1 MIIKCPECG
10 HQVSDQAKTCP
21 SCGIEIAGKITRC
34 PDCGEVIFKEQA
46 ECPICHRVINGA
58 VPSTPSLPP
67 IQPLVSQN
75 TEADEPQA
83 DEEKPKATVNGQL
96 SMANGPRRRPKAGY
110 IALVVAFV
118 IALIVVFLGIYFY
131 RNVERQNTQRAY
143 DNAIQ
148 SDQPAVLQ
156 NFLDMYPEAP
166 VAMKDSVKAH
176 LEELKKI
183 DLAWANAV
191 ASGSKSELEKY
202 IKLHPQSIRNVE
214 AKLKIDSID
223 WKTAQTANT
232 LEALKLYLEQH
243 EDGQHYDEARNLYER
258 LDAQRITAEDQ
269 KMASEV
275 LTAFFDALSKRDEVA
290 LTSTLA
296 PVLTSFLHRDNA
308 TKTDVMQYMHKLYE
322 DDVTSISFTPNND
335 WHLEKTENADGLF
348 SFVVDFSVDER
359 LERTDQDKE
368 RFATFKV
375 NAHISTEGKIS
386 ALNMK
391 RVVQ

>member
-21 SCGIEIAGKITRC
+21 SCGIDIAGKITRC

-46 ECPICHRVINGA
+46 ACPFCHRTINGSI
-58 VPSTPSLPP
+58 PSTPSFPP

-83 DEEKPKATVNGQL
+83 DEERPKATV
-96 SMANGPRRRPKAGY
+96 NGPRRRPKAGY

-131 RNVERQNTQRAY
+131 RSVERENTQKAY
-143 DNAIQ
+143 NNAVS

-166 VAMKDSVKAH
+166 IAMRDSVKAH

-191 ASGSKSELEKY
+191 ASGSKAELEKY
-202 IKLHPQSIRNVE
+202 VKLHPQNMHNVE
-214 AKLKIDSID
+214 ALLKIDSID
-223 WKTAQTANT
+223 WETAQSANT
-232 LEALKLYLEQH
+232 MEAMKLYLEQH
-243 EDGQHYDEARNLYER
+243 EDGQHYDEARSLYER
-258 LDAQRITAEDQ
+258 LEAQRITAEDQ
-269 KMASEV
+269 KLAAQI
-275 LTAFFDALSKRDEVA
+275 LTTFFTALSNRDEVA
-290 LTSTLA
+290 LTTTLA
-296 PVLTSFLHRDNA
+296 PVLSSFLHRENA
-308 TKTDVMQYMHKLYE
+308 TKSDVIKYMNSLYE
-322 DDVTSISFTPNND
+322 DDVTAIAFTPNND
-335 WHLEKTENADGLF
+335 WQLEKKENADGLF
-348 SFVVDFSVDER
+348 SFSVDFSADER
-359 LERTDQDKE
+359 IERTDQEKE

-375 NAHISTEGKIS
+375 NAQISTEGKIS

-391 RVVQ
+391 RLVQ

>member
-46 ECPICHRVINGA
+46 ECPNCHRTINGA
-58 VPSTPSLPP
+58 MPSPPVAPIAPLLEPVAPTEPAAEPESTP
-67 IQPLVSQN
+67 QP
-75 TEADEPQA
+75 
-83 DEEKPKATVNGQL
+83 
-96 SMANGPRRRPKAGY
+96 PRRRPKAGY

-131 RNVERQNTQRAY
+131 RNVERQNTQKAY
-143 DNAIQ
+143 TNAIQ

-166 VAMKDSVKAH
+166 IAMRDSVKVH

-183 DLAWANAV
+183 DLAWSNAV

-202 IKLHPQSIRNVE
+202 VKLHPQNIHNVE
-214 AKLKIDSID
+214 ALLKIDSID
-223 WKTAQTANT
+223 WVTAQSANT
-232 LEALKLYLEQH
+232 MEAMKLYMEQH

-258 LDAQRITAEDQ
+258 LEAQRITGEDQ
-269 KMASEV
+269 KLASQI
-275 LTAFFDALSKRDEVA
+275 LTTFFTALSQRDEVA

-296 PVLTSFLHRDNA
+296 PTLTSFLHRENA
-308 TKTDVMQYMHKLYE
+308 TKKDVMEYMHKLYE
-322 DDVTSISFTPNND
+322 DDVTGISFTPNND
-335 WHLEKTENADGLF
+335 WHLEKIENSDGLF
-348 SFVVDFSVDER
+348 SFSVDFSVDER
-359 LERTDQDKE
+359 IERTDQEKE
-368 RFATFKV
+368 RFATYKV
-375 NAHISTEGKIS
+375 NARISTEGKIS
-386 ALNMK
+386 TLNMK
-391 RVVQ
+391 RLVQ